1 MAEQATDVQTGAW
14 ESILAA
20 FESDLAA
27 AERLLGGPLPG
38 EHDAGRP
45 ARAGLP
51 PAVVRW
57 AAPERFGPLPEHL
70 AERARALEAA
80 QQDLAGRLAEARS
93 NAATHLGALRA
104 VPSARRD
111 APVYLDVQG

>member
-1 MAEQATDVQTGAW
+1 MAEQATDVQTQAW
-14 ESILAA
+14 EAVLAA
-20 FESDLAA
+20 LESDLAA
-27 AERLLGGPLPG
+27 AGQLLGGPLPG
-38 EHDAGRP
+38 AHDAGRP

-57 AAPERFGPLPEHL
+57 TAPAALGPLPEHL

-80 QQDLAGRLAEARS
+80 QQDLAARLAEARS